1 MAGAGRAVSAQPP
14 SPERIA
20 HWEQQALAL
29 LAERTPESRVLA
41 HLRDV
46 GCPET
51 IARRLVARNRAPAR
65 TRLRIKAAALVGSG
79 ASLIG
84 CAGLYA
90 LWLGDP
96 GDRPELLVRPVLLCA
111 FGLGMLIYGVLD
123 ILFP

>member
-1 MAGAGRAVSAQPP
+1 VSAEPP
-14 SPERIA
+14 SAERIA
-20 HWEQQALAL
+20 SWEQQALAL
-29 LAERTPESRVLA
+29 LTERTSERKVLA

-65 TRLRIKAAALVGSG
+65 ARLRIKSAAILGTGV
-79 ASLIG
+79 SLIG
-84 CAGLYA
+84 GAGLYL

-96 GDRPELLVRPVLLCA
+96 GDRPELLLRPVLLCA
-111 FGLGMLIYGVLD
+111 FGVGIVIYGALE